1 MFCQNLCIFSGRLG
15 ADPEVKEFDWG
26 TVLKFGI
33 AVDMPR
39 MDKPQTLGSMKRHGR
54 TVSSSSPRI
63 T

>member
-15 ADPEVKEFDWG
+15 ADPEEKVLDWG

-39 MDKPQTLGSMKRHGR
+39 MDKT
-54 TVSSSSPRI
+54 TNTWVN
-63 T
+63 